1 MCRVITLLG
10 LVPLLACGGHAT
22 EDPTTVPI
30 AAITH
35 DALFV
40 VNGGDST
47 ITVINTVTDEVAGTI
62 ALHHADFPHHA
73 YLSPD
78 RSVLLVAAPGVDLSG
93 GHGGGHGG
101 HDTGGAVLA
110 LDATT
115 GALRA
120 ARRLDAPNHNA
131 VFAPGGGAIW
141 TTQIRAPGE
150 VLVLDPQTLAT
161 QKTIA
166 VGDEPSEV
174 TFSSSGTYGFVANTA
189 SDSVTVIEAATGAV
203 VKTLPVGDAPVGAWP
218 ASDGRMY
225 VDNEGGRSLSVIDV
239 ATLEVVRTLDLGFT
253 PAVAARSPA
262 GELWVTDTDSGKIVV
277 FDPSSGAR
285 TGEIATGA
293 GAHAIAFSADGSKAY
308 VTNQTAGTV
317 SVVTIASKVVAKT
330 ISVGSKPNGLV
341 YRSR

>member
-1 MCRVITLLG
+1 MCRLVTLLA
-10 LVPLLACGGHAT
+10 LVPLLACGGHTT

-35 DALFV
+35 DAVFV

-47 ITVINTVTDEVAGTI
+47 ISVIDATTDEVAGTI
-62 ALHHADFPHHA
+62 RLEHAEFPHHA

-78 RSVLLVAAPGVDLSG
+78 RSILLVAAPGVDLSG

-101 HDTGGAVLA
+101 HDTGGVVLA

-150 VLVLDPQTLAT
+150 VLVLDPVTLAT
-161 QKTIA
+161 RKTIA

-174 TFSSSGTYGFVANTA
+174 TFASSGAYAFVANTA
-189 SDSVTVIEAATGAV
+189 SDTVTAIDPTSGSIVRTI
-203 VKTLPVGDAPVGAWP
+203 PVGDGPVGAWP

-225 VDNEGGRSLSVIDV
+225 VDNEAGRSLTVID
-239 ATLEVVRTLDLGFT
+239 ATTLDVVRTIDLGFT
-253 PAVAARSPA
+253 PALAVRSPG
-262 GELWVTDTDSGKIVV
+262 GELWVADPESGRVV
-277 FDPSSGAR
+277 AFDATTGSR
-285 TGEIATGA
+285 TGELATGA
-293 GAHAIAFSADGSKAY
+293 GAHAIAFSADGAKAY
-308 VTNQTAGTV
+308 VTNQLAGTV
-317 SVVTIASKVVAKT
+317 SVVTVATKTAGKT
-330 ISVGSKPNGLV
+330 IVVGVKPNGLV